1 MGTGNIT
8 ALAHTAQIWLVCT
21 KDVMGRSRMADRL
34 AGKRA
39 LVTGAGQGIGRA
51 VALAFAKE
59 GAHVMATSRS
69 FDKMADL
76 QSDTI
81 TIAAMDVTDPTAIE
95 ATFAKAGP
103 IDVLV
108 N

>member
-1 MGTGNIT
+1 
-8 ALAHTAQIWLVCT
+8 
-21 KDVMGRSRMADRL
+21 MADRL

-81 TIAAMDVTDPTAIE
+81 TIAAMDVTSIAPGGCTTERSSIAMTRPGR
-95 ATFAKAGP
+95 AAWTRT
-103 IDVLV
+103 
-108 N
+108 